1 MLRKVRLRPKDDRFR
16 WGRNDPRQPASS
28 FLPVGRTLFITRGT
42 KDYILLTDQNDRCD
56 AFATTHNKPG
66 GGAIRKRVHPS
77 VFPIP
82 AKKSCSS
89 QSRANDLTQRTMKM
103 KSVFTVNIAI
113 ALLSIA
119 AFAQTPPAPP
129 QAPQPPRPPHPPGMP
144 GHDEKRPRVPVTY
157 LGVDTSQVPTVVS
170 DQLGLAKGFG
180 LVVDYVEPNSPA
192 ATAGVQQNDILKML
206 NDQILIEP
214 SQLRKLLQTFPEGT
228 EVTLTVL
235 RKGQEQK
242 LTAKLAKKEVPQRRG
257 AFPGGNRD
265 WHWDF
270 DATGDLNE
278 QMGEQMQNLKEQL
291 KEQLGDQRG
300 IIREAVTQA
309 HEAARRARDDAR
321 RAADQLGIF
330 FEDSGA
336 VKASKIDLG
345 KAQIVFSDDK
355 GELKLANVDGRKLL
369 TVKDPQGKLV
379 FSGPVETKEDL
390 DKMPAD
396 VRQRYDRL
404 QQNDLPTVAPR
415 SDTDSADDADTD
427 DADDEDEGDDK
438 ETAKVSQQGSFQSS
452 TREMI
457 PHSISF

>member
-1 MLRKVRLRPKDDRFR
+1 
-16 WGRNDPRQPASS
+16 
-28 FLPVGRTLFITRGT
+28 
-42 KDYILLTDQNDRCD
+42 
-56 AFATTHNKPG
+56 
-66 GGAIRKRVHPS
+66 
-77 VFPIP
+77 
-82 AKKSCSS
+82 
-89 QSRANDLTQRTMKM
+89 MKM
-103 KSVFTVNIAI
+103 KSVFTIAVI
-113 ALLSIA
+113 ALLPIA
-119 AFAQTPPAPP
+119 AFAQPSPAPP
-129 QAPQPPRPPHPPGMP
+129 QPPQPPRPPHPPGMP
-144 GHDEKRPRVPVTY
+144 DHPERRPKVPVTY
-157 LGVDTSQVPTVVS
+157 LGVDTSQVPTVAS

-242 LTAKLAKKEVPQRRG
+242 LTAKLARKEVPQRRS
-257 AFPGGNRD
+257 ASPMGNHD

-270 DATGDLNE
+270 DATGD
-278 QMGEQMQNLKEQL
+278 MKEQMQDLKEQL

-300 IIREAVTQA
+300 IIRDAVTQA

-321 RAADQLGIF
+321 RAADQLRIF
-330 FEDSGA
+330 FEDDGE

-369 TVKDPQGKLV
+369 TAKDPQGKLL

-390 DKMPAD
+390 EKMPAD
-396 VRQRYDRL
+396 VRERYNRL
-404 QQNDLPTVAPR
+404 EQSNLPTVAPR

-427 DADDEDEGDDK
+427 DADDEDDDDD
-438 ETAKVSQQGSFQSS
+438 EQTGEVSQQVSFQSS
-452 TREMI
+452 PRQMI

>member
-1 MLRKVRLRPKDDRFR
+1 MKTKSIL
-16 WGRNDPRQPASS
+16 S
-28 FLPVGRTLFITRGT
+28 IT
-42 KDYILLTDQNDRCD
+42 I
-56 AFATTHNKPG
+56 
-66 GGAIRKRVHPS
+66 
-77 VFPIP
+77 
-82 AKKSCSS
+82 
-89 QSRANDLTQRTMKM
+89 
-103 KSVFTVNIAI
+103 I
-113 ALLSIA
+113 ALLPLA
-119 AFAQTPPAPP
+119 AVAQTPPAP
-129 QAPQPPRPPHPPGMP
+129 PQPPRPPHPPGMP
-144 GHDEKRPRVPVTY
+144 GHHEKGPKVPITY

-242 LTAKLAKKEVPQRRG
+242 LTAKLAKKEVPQRHSM
-257 AFPGGNRD
+257 FPGGNHD

-270 DATGDLNE
+270 DATGDLK
-278 QMGEQMQNLKEQL
+278 EQMQDLKEQL

-300 IIREAVTQA
+300 IIRDAVTQA

-321 RAADQLGIF
+321 RAADQLRIF
-330 FEDSGA
+330 FEDDGA
-336 VKASKIDLG
+336 VKASKINLG
-345 KAQIVFSDDK
+345 KAQIVFSDNK

-369 TVKDPQGKLV
+369 TVKDPQGKLL

-396 VRQRYDRL
+396 VRERYDRL
-404 QQNDLPTVAPR
+404 QENDLPTVGPR
-415 SDTDSADDADTD
+415 SDADSADDADTD
-427 DADDEDEGDDK
+427 DADDEDDGD
-438 ETAKVSQQGSFQSS
+438 EEASESVPQQVSFQSCPH
-452 TREMI
+452 EMI

>member
-1 MLRKVRLRPKDDRFR
+1 
-16 WGRNDPRQPASS
+16 
-28 FLPVGRTLFITRGT
+28 
-42 KDYILLTDQNDRCD
+42 
-56 AFATTHNKPG
+56 
-66 GGAIRKRVHPS
+66 
-77 VFPIP
+77 
-82 AKKSCSS
+82 
-89 QSRANDLTQRTMKM
+89 MKM
-103 KSVFTVNIAI
+103 KFVFTITVI
-113 ALLSIA
+113 ALLPIA
-119 AFAQTPPAPP
+119 ALAQTPPAPP
-129 QAPQPPRPPHPPGMP
+129 QPPRPPHGPGMP
-144 GHDEKRPRVPVTY
+144 DHHERRPKVPVTY

-242 LTAKLAKKEVPQRRG
+242 LTAKLAKKEVPQRHST
-257 AFPGGNRD
+257 FPGGNHD
-265 WHWDF
+265 WHSDF

-278 QMGEQMQNLKEQL
+278 QMKDLKEQL

-300 IIREAVTQA
+300 IIRDAVSQA

-321 RAADQLGIF
+321 RATDQLRIF
-330 FEDSGA
+330 FEDDDG
-336 VKASKIDLG
+336 VKASKIDLA

-369 TVKDPQGKLV
+369 TVKDPQGKLL

-396 VRQRYDRL
+396 VRERYNRL
-404 QQNDLPTVAPR
+404 EQSNLPTVGPR
-415 SDTDSADDADTD
+415 SDADSADDADTD
-427 DADDEDEGDDK
+427 DADDEDDGDDE
-438 ETAKVSQQGSFQSS
+438 ETGESVSQQVSFQSS
-452 TREMI
+452 PCEII
-457 PHSISF
+457 PQSISF

>member
-1 MLRKVRLRPKDDRFR
+1 
-16 WGRNDPRQPASS
+16 
-28 FLPVGRTLFITRGT
+28 
-42 KDYILLTDQNDRCD
+42 
-56 AFATTHNKPG
+56 
-66 GGAIRKRVHPS
+66 
-77 VFPIP
+77 
-82 AKKSCSS
+82 
-89 QSRANDLTQRTMKM
+89 MKM
-103 KSVFTVNIAI
+103 KSVFTITVI
-113 ALLSIA
+113 ALLPIA
-119 AFAQTPPAPP
+119 AFAQPSPAPP
-129 QAPQPPRPPHPPGMP
+129 QPPQPPRPPHPPGMP
-144 GHDEKRPRVPVTY
+144 DHHERRPKVPVTY

-206 NDQILIEP
+206 NDQILVEP

-257 AFPGGNRD
+257 AFPGGNHD

-270 DATGDLNE
+270 DATGD
-278 QMGEQMQNLKEQL
+278 MKEQMQELKEQL

-300 IIREAVTQA
+300 IIRDAVEQA

-321 RAADQLGIF
+321 RATDQLRIF
-330 FEDSGA
+330 FEDDGE

-355 GELKLANVDGRKLL
+355 GELKLANVDGKKLL
-369 TVKDPQGKLV
+369 TVKDPQGKLL

-396 VRQRYDRL
+396 VRERYNRL
-404 QQNDLPTVAPR
+404 EQSHLPTVSPR
-415 SDTDSADDADTD
+415 SDTESADDADTD
-427 DADDEDEGDDK
+427 DSDDEDDDDD
-438 ETAKVSQQGSFQSS
+438 EDTGEVSQQVSFQSS
-452 TREMI
+452 PCEMI
-457 PHSISF
+457 PQTTSF